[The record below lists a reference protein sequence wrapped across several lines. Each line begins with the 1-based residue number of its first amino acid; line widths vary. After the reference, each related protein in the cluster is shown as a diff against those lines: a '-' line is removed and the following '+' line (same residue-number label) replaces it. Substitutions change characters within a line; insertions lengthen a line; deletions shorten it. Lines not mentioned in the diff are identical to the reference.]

1 MTAMEPTHEINKV
14 EAQPQHALDNSNDYE
29 AAAGK
34 NGVVE
39 IKSEEPE
46 KTYYSKQSVW
56 LMILFS
62 GLAIGS
68 DG

>member
-1 MTAMEPTHEINKV
+1 MPSPDQKKV
-14 EAQPQHALDNSNDYE
+14 SIPNENVAIDD
-29 AAAGK
+29 
-34 NGVVE
+34 VE
-39 IKSEEPE
+39 IQPGDAPE
-46 KTYYSKQSVW
+46 KTFFNKTSVW

>member
-1 MTAMEPTHEINKV
+1 MDSIDKHETQTDRHSAAP
-14 EAQPQHALDNSNDYE
+14 EANDEIALEKADIIVATDHTPV
-29 AAAGK
+29 ADD
-34 NGVVE
+34 
-39 IKSEEPE
+39 E